1 LNNSCRSRENEWRK
15 KTFGRLLARIVP
27 TRNCVENLSEDFMKK
42 QLRSLWFFSALAFI
56 LSVGISL
63 SAQDSTPQSST
74 PDTQAQP
81 AQPAPTQ
88 ESQPSQTP
96 EAQPTPTPEQAQPAQ
111 TPQAPPSQAPDA
123 TAPATPDSTSPTAQ
137 PNGVQSFTGTIVKSG
152 DKYVFQDTDTG
163 NTYDIDHQD
172 EVQKFEGKKVKV
184 HGTLDASTKTIHV
197 Q

>member
-1 LNNSCRSRENEWRK
+1 
-15 KTFGRLLARIVP
+15 
-27 TRNCVENLSEDFMKK
+27 MKK
-42 QLRSLWFFSALAFI
+42 QLRSLWFLSALAFI

-74 PDTQAQP
+74 PDTQA
-81 AQPAPTQ
+81 
-88 ESQPSQTP
+88 QPSQTP

-152 DKYVFQDTDTG
+152 DKYMFQDTDTG
-163 NTYDIDHQD
+163 NTYDIDHQA